1 MTTTK
6 TTGGVSAVL
15 STDGL
20 GGVSWHDLQFC
31 GGDDGRAYY
40 VKGHV
45 QIPAF
50 MDVLRQEVGSDDP
63 LLREQPEHCWMRV
76 CRDFEEGHQIIVE
89 AKPNSKG
96 AFRATWIQD
105 A

>member
-1 MTTTK
+1 MAQAPIAA
-6 TTGGVSAVL
+6 GPLEASVMRS
-15 STDGL
+15 
-20 GGVSWHDLQFC
+20 DLRFC

-45 QIPAF
+45 PLEAF
-50 MDVLRQEVGSDDP
+50 MAVLREELDDDDAI
-63 LLREQPEHCWMRV
+63 LKEEPEHCWMRI

-89 AKPNSKG
+89 AKPESKG

>member
-1 MTTTK
+1 MR
-6 TTGGVSAVL
+6 S
-15 STDGL
+15 
-20 GGVSWHDLQFC
+20 DLRFC

-45 QIPAF
+45 PLDTF
-50 MDVLRQEVGSDDP
+50 MAVLREEVTDDDTI
-63 LLREQPEHCWMRV
+63 LNEEPEHCWMRI

-89 AKPNSKG
+89 AKPESKG
-96 AFRATWIQD
+96 AFRDVIQD

>member
-1 MTTTK
+1 MEQAPIAA
-6 TTGGVSAVL
+6 GPLEASVMRDSL
-15 STDGL
+15 R
-20 GGVSWHDLQFC
+20 FC

-40 VKGHV
+40 LKGHV
-45 QIPAF
+45 PFAAF
-50 MDVLRQEVGSDDP
+50 MAAIRMEVTDDDAI
-63 LLREQPEHCWMRV
+63 LNEEPEHCWLRV

-89 AKPNSKG
+89 AKPESKG

>member
-1 MTTTK
+1 MGQAPIV
-6 TTGGVSAVL
+6 TGPLEASAIH
-15 STDGL
+15 S
-20 GGVSWHDLQFC
+20 DLRFC

-45 QIPAF
+45 PLDAF
-50 MDVLRQEVGSDDP
+50 MAAIRMDVTNDDP
-63 LLREQPEHCWMRV
+63 ILKEEPEHCWLRV

-89 AKPNSKG
+89 AKPGSKG